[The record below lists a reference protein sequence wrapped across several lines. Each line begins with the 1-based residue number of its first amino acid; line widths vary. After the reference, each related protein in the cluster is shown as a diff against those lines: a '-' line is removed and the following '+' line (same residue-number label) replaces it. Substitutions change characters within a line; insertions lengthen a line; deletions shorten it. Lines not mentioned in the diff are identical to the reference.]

1 MKLYS
6 DDLKYDLIIKLINED
21 KVKPSILG
29 AFIEREFMNEK
40 NIMLSE
46 KLGFVIAMNFII
58 RESGLPYEQLM
69 ALVDKMNEEIK
80 ERYKTY

>member
-1 MKLYS
+1 
-6 DDLKYDLIIKLINED
+6 
-21 KVKPSILG
+21 
-29 AFIEREFMNEK
+29 MNEK

-80 ERYKTY
+80 ERYKTN